1 MLLYIKNIYH
11 EYRVKRDFNEIM
23 IYLKMAGKLG
33 DPERMLINGKFLF
46 TGTEIEHNKA
56 EAVKW
61 FKLRAVKK
69 ILNLCFS

>member
-1 MLLYIKNIYH
+1 
-11 EYRVKRDFNEIM
+11 
-23 IYLKMAGKLG
+23 MAGKLG

-61 FKLRAVKK
+61 FKLGAEKK